1 MSKIFADKMADEIKE
16 QLDYM
21 QELVDELKGL
31 ELNPSEFDDIRKFY
45 AQEYRRSELLQS
57 LGYASVELTNS
68 VVKTYDFLNK

>member
-1 MSKIFADKMADEIKE
+1 MSKIFADKIADEIKE
-16 QLDYM
+16 QLGYM

-45 AQEYRRSELLQS
+45 AQEYRRNELLKS

-68 VVKTYDFLNK
+68 VVKAYDFLNK

>member
-1 MSKIFADKMADEIKE
+1 MSKIFADKIADEIKE

-45 AQEYRRSELLQS
+45 AQEYRRNELLKS